1 MSLKLLAL
9 FALTELLL
17 SLTPGPAVLLVI
29 SQGIRRGLSSSIM
42 SALGILTG
50 NAIYFVLSA
59 VGLGVLLKASAP
71 LFAVIRWAGV
81 AYLIFSGV
89 RILWSTFR
97 KPKTDADEVEPAR
110 EAANLPQAFA
120 YGLLTQLLNPKAIV
134 FFTAL
139 LPQFVSTEAN
149 LPMQFGVLAVTS
161 IAVEFVVLLLYG
173 YFADKSRSLI
183 ATGKYASWSDRIAGT
198 CLIGVG
204 VTLGLAPR
212 G

>member
-17 SLTPGPAVLLVI
+17 SLTPGPAVLLVV
-29 SQGIRRGLSSSIM
+29 SQGIRRGLSSSLM
-42 SALGILTG
+42 SALGILSG
-50 NAIYFVLSA
+50 NAVYFVLSA

-71 LFAVIRWAGV
+71 LFEVIRWIGV
-81 AYLIFSGV
+81 AYLIITGI

-97 KPKTDADEVEPAR
+97 KSKTDTEVEPVR
-110 EAANLPQAFA
+110 EAAAHRQAFA
-120 YGLLTQLLNPKAIV
+120 QGLLTQLLNPKAII

-139 LPQFVSTEAN
+139 LPQFVSTQSN
-149 LPMQFGVLAVTS
+149 LPLQFGILAVTS
-161 IAVEFVVLLLYG
+161 IAVEFVVLTLYG
-173 YFADKSRSLI
+173 YFADKSRAII
-183 ATGKYASWSDRIAGT
+183 ATGRYASWSDRIAGT

-212 G
+212 A

>member
-1 MSLKLLAL
+1 MSLRLLVL

-29 SQGIRRGLSSSIM
+29 SQGIRRGFSPSIS

-59 VGLGVLLKASAP
+59 IGLGVLLNASAP
-71 LFAVIRWAGV
+71 LFEVIRWVGA
-81 AYLIFSGV
+81 AYLIITGL
-89 RILWSTFR
+89 RILLSTFR
-97 KPKTDADEVEPAR
+97 QPKTDSDGNVAK
-110 EAANLPQAFA
+110 EAVNRPQAFA

-161 IAVEFVVLLLYG
+161 IAVEFLVLALYG
-173 YFADKSRSLI
+173 YFADKSRVLI
-183 ATGKYASWSDRIAGT
+183 AKGRYASWSDRIAGT

-204 VTLGLAPR
+204 FSLVLAPR
-212 G
+212 A

>member
-9 FALTELLL
+9 FALTELVL

-29 SQGIRRGLSSSIM
+29 SQGIRRGLSSSII

-50 NAIYFVLSA
+50 NAVYFVLSA

-71 LFAVIRWAGV
+71 LFEVIRWAGV
-81 AYLIFSGV
+81 AYLIFTGV

-97 KPKTDADEVEPAR
+97 RAKTDADEVEPAR
-110 EAANLPQAFA
+110 EAADRPQAFA

-139 LPQFVSTEAN
+139 LPQFVSTDGN
-149 LPMQFGVLAVTS
+149 LPVQFGILAVTS
-161 IAVEFVVLLLYG
+161 IAVEFVVLTLYG

-183 ATGKYASWSDRIAGT
+183 AKGKYASWSDRIAGT

-204 VTLGLAPR
+204 VSLGLAPR